1 MAQKVSSVF
10 CYVLMPQEAYA
21 WIVLGVMIMFFRP
34 IKPSD
39 LADERP
45 RALIPNSDPCPRIWN
60 ASLAISGRIHAILM
74 P

>member
-34 IKPSD
+34 IE
-39 LADERP
+39 AIRP
-45 RALIPNSDPCPRIWN
+45 
-60 ASLAISGRIHAILM
+60 GR
-74 P
+74 